1 VFGHSIC
8 ETSYGWVCRS
18 VLKLK
23 SLSRHDI
30 EDSARIDL
38 DDLRKIA
45 RALERADEMVVLAFG
60 SFANKL
66 ARYPDEKAYDF

>member
-1 VFGHSIC
+1 MPFG
-8 ETSYGWVCRS
+8 
-18 VLKLK
+18 LKLK

-45 RALERADEMVVLAFG
+45 RALERAEEMVVLALV

-66 ARYPDEKAYDF
+66 ARYPDEKAHDF